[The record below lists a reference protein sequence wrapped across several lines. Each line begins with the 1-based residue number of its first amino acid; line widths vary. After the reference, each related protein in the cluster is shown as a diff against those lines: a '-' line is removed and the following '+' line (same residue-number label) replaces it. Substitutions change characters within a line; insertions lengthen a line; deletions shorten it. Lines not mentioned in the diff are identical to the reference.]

1 MPRFLILCFALA
13 AAVLA
18 GAGCSPFPIVN
29 ALVPSDT
36 YRAVRDIA
44 YGGDARQK
52 LDIYLPTA
60 VPAGQAAPVIVFFY
74 GGNWTEGKRGD
85 YLFAGEA
92 FASKGFVALIA
103 DYRLYPQVKFPD
115 FIADS
120 AAAFA
125 WTRRNIAGYGGDPRR
140 IFVSGH
146 SAGAYNAAM
155 LAYNPAYLKAA
166 GEDVA
171 EVKGFIGLAGPYDFL
186 PLQSRSARAIFGYPD
201 TSPATQPI
209 TFVPDAPGG
218 ARPPPALLQTAPDDT
233 VVNPGNSARLAA
245 KLRAAGGAARELS
258 YPGLD
263 HPRLVGALAAPLRKH
278 LGPVL
283 DDIAEFVRQTP

>member
-1 MPRFLILCFALA
+1 MR
-13 AAVLA
+13 
-18 GAGCSPFPIVN
+18 G
-29 ALVPSDT
+29 
-36 YRAVRDIA
+36 IA
-44 YGGDARQK
+44 YGGDPRQQLDVYMPAAR
-52 LDIYLPTA
+52 
-60 VPAGQAAPVIVFFY
+60 PAGAPVILFFY
-74 GGNWTEGKRGD
+74 GGNWTDGKRGD

-92 FASKGFVALIA
+92 FASQGFVAVVA
-103 DYRLYPQVKFPD
+103 DYRLYPQVKFPE

-125 WTRRNIAGYGGDPRR
+125 WTRKNIAGYGGDPRR
-140 IFVSGH
+140 IFVAGH

-186 PLQSRSARAIFGYPD
+186 PLQSQSARAIFGYPD

-209 TFVPDAPGG
+209 TFVPDAPGV
-218 ARPPPALLQTAPDDT
+218 RLPPALLLTAPDDT
-233 VVNPGNSARLAA
+233 VVSPGNSVRLAA
-245 KLRAAGGAARELS
+245 KLRAAGGTARELS

-278 LGPVL
+278 FGPVL
-283 DDIAEFVRQTP
+283 DDIAQFVRQTH